1 LSLAGIIT
9 NNADGDKIGATFDY
23 INTLEESELLSA
35 PRVTTMNRKPAVI
48 ADLSTEYFVSQVY
61 TEMIAAQNN
70 MYGGGTASIGYT
82 QQVVPTAF
90 NFGITL
96 SVTPQISGGDQV
108 RLWLNPQVTTR
119 GTEKTFTQKSVI
131 SGNEITS
138 EITLPST
145 STQAIWTNVIV
156 HDGDTL
162 VLGGL
167 VTDQTIKDRHKM
179 PYLADIPLLG
189 FFFRGKS
196 KSASQSTLLI
206 FVTPTIIDTT
216 GAKFF
221 EAGGAATGASRRTAT
236 VKGPG
241 AVEESA
247 TPTEAP
253 AEPLAA
259 PEAKAP
265 TEAPTEESAEP
276 PAKTSVEKSE
286 AEKPQLEA
294 PATAATQSTP

>member
-1 LSLAGIIT
+1 VAGIIT

-23 INTLEESELLSA
+23 LNTLEESELLSA

-61 TEMIAAQNN
+61 TTVQTVTGG
-70 MYGGGTASIGYT
+70 YGAGGQLGYSE
-82 QQVVPTAF
+82 QKIPTPF

-119 GTEKTFTQKSVI
+119 GTEKTFTQRSVI
-131 SGNEITS
+131 EGSEYTS
-138 EITLPST
+138 EITLPNT
-145 STQAIWTNVIV
+145 STQAVWTNVIV

-196 KSASQSTLLI
+196 KSASQSSLLI

-221 EAGGAATGASRRTAT
+221 EAGGAVTGASRRSAT

-286 AEKPQLEA
+286 TEKPQLEA
-294 PATAATQSTP
+294 PATAAPSTP